1 VLTRVLRGLSPL
13 AIGIAGIMIGLVP
26 IAVAQNPILIRVA
39 VAALIIGLFVLI
51 SVQSPRLAILLVLWF
66 LPLLAFLRRLLIPV
80 GGWTSYDA
88 LLLVAPIVAVFLL
101 YRVFILQR
109 RPLAPD
115 LASKAVL
122 ILIVLAIVQVI
133 NPRGGG
139 LTAGATGLLFVAAPL
154 GWFFLGRELADRR
167 FMGTVVMGNVILA
180 VGIAG
185 YGLWQTLV
193 GLLPWDAAWTD
204 LNGYAALSV
213 FGATRAF
220 GTFSSGA
227 EYAFF
232 LGIALVTAIVLA
244 LHGRA
249 WALLAV
255 PILGWAIFLES
266 SRAIIFVLLLG
277 IAALLGIR
285 TGRKAVA
292 TLAIGMA
299 ATVAV
304 GTIHFFGPQLT
315 AAAQQTGS
323 PFVAHQV
330 AGLMNPFDSTQ
341 STLALHQQL
350 VANGF
355 LGSLADPLGA
365 GTASTNLAGQ
375 KVSGSS
381 NSTEMDLINVFVS
394 LGVFGGIA
402 FTVVIVLTLWRG
414 ADRALS
420 TLGMVE
426 LAAIGILMV
435 TFGQWLNGGF
445 YAVAPLLWVLVGWTN
460 REWLA
465 RRRVGEGLSVSTVP
479 AEARVAVRSSGTAG
493 WLVPSVELKP

>member
-1 VLTRVLRGLSPL
+1 MPKLNRLTV
-13 AIGIAGIMIGLVP
+13 GIAGVIIGLVP
-26 IAVAQNPILIRVA
+26 IALAQNPVLVRIA
-39 VAALIIGLFVLI
+39 AAALIAGLLAVI
-51 SVQSPRLAILLVLWF
+51 SIQSPQLAIVLTLWF
-66 LPLLAFLRRLLIPV
+66 LPLLAFIRRLLIPV
-80 GGWTSYDA
+80 AGWTSFDA
-88 LLLVAPIVAVFLL
+88 LLLVAPIVAVLLL
-101 YRVFILQR
+101 YRVFIVR
-109 RPLAPD
+109 KRPLAPD
-115 LASKAVL
+115 LVSKAVL
-122 ILIVLAIVQVI
+122 ILIILAIVQVI

-139 LTAGATGLLFVAAPL
+139 LVAGATGLLFVAAPL

-167 FMGTVVMGNVILA
+167 LLGAVLTGNIILA
-180 VGIAG
+180 VGIAA

-204 LNGYAALSV
+204 LNGYASLSV

-232 LGIALVTAIVLA
+232 LAVALVTAIVLA
-244 LHGRA
+244 LHGRT

-255 PILGWAIFLES
+255 PILAWAIFLES
-266 SRAIIFVLLLG
+266 SRSIIFILLLCL
-277 IAALLGIR
+277 AALLGMR
-285 TGRKAVA
+285 TGRKTLAAVA
-292 TLAIGMA
+292 IGLVA
-299 ATVAV
+299 AAAV
-304 GTIHFFGPQLT
+304 GTIHFLGPQLT
-315 AAAQQTGS
+315 TAAQQSGS

-330 AGLMNPFDSTQ
+330 SGLMNPFDSTQ

-375 KVSGSS
+375 KVSGAS

-402 FTVVIVLTLWRG
+402 FAAVILMTFWRG
-414 ADRALS
+414 ANRAVS

-445 YAVAPLLWVLVGWTN
+445 YAVAPLVWVLVGWTN

-465 RRRVGEGLSVSTVP
+465 RRQVRERLGASKAPPEPRVM
-479 AEARVAVRSSGTAG
+479 VRPSGATG
-493 WLVPSVELKP
+493 WLAQ

>member
-1 VLTRVLRGLSPL
+1 VPHLSRL
-13 AIGIAGIMIGLVP
+13 AIGIAGISIGLVP
-26 IAVAQNPILIRVA
+26 IALAQHPILIRVTAATLIFGLLA
-39 VAALIIGLFVLI
+39 VI
-51 SVQSPRLAILLVLWF
+51 SAQSPRLAIVLVLWF
-66 LPLLAFLRRLLIPV
+66 LPFLAFLRRLLIPV
-80 GGWTSYDA
+80 AGWTSFDA
-88 LLLVAPIVAVFLL
+88 LLLVAPVVAVFLL
-101 YRVFILQR
+101 YRVFILQK

-115 LASKAVL
+115 LASKFVL
-122 ILIVLAIVQVI
+122 ILIILAIVQVI

-139 LTAGATGLLFVAAPL
+139 LAAGATGLLFVAAPL

-167 FMGTVVMGNVILA
+167 LIGAVLTGNVILA

-193 GLLPWDAAWTD
+193 GLLPWDSAWTD

-213 FGATRAF
+213 YGATRAF

-232 LGIALVTAIVLA
+232 LAVALVTAIVMA
-244 LHGRA
+244 LHRRA

-255 PILGWAIFLES
+255 PILAWAIFLES
-266 SRAIIFVLLLG
+266 SRAIIFVLLLCV
-277 IAALLGIR
+277 AALLGMR
-285 TGRKAVA
+285 TGRKTVSAVA
-292 TLAIGMA
+292 IGLA

-304 GTIHFFGPQLT
+304 GTIHFLGPQLT
-315 AAAQQTGS
+315 TAAQQSGS

-350 VANGF
+350 VSNGF

-381 NSTEMDLINVFVS
+381 NSAEMDLINVFVS

-402 FTVVIVLTLWRG
+402 FTAVIILTLWRG
-414 ADRALS
+414 ASRALS

-426 LAAIGILMV
+426 LAGIGILMV

-445 YAVAPLLWVLVGWTN
+445 YAVAPLVWVLVGWTN

-465 RRRVGEGLSVSTVP
+465 RRQVRERLEVSTVP
-479 AEARVAVRSSGTAG
+479 PEPRAVVRSSGAAG
-493 WLVPSVELKP
+493 WLVPSLWS

>member
-1 VLTRVLRGLSPL
+1 MSYLGRL
-13 AIGIAGIMIGLVP
+13 AIGIAGIIIGLVP
-26 IAVAQNPILIRVA
+26 IALAQNPILIRVA
-39 VAALIIGLFVLI
+39 AAALIVGLLVVI
-51 SVQSPRLAILLVLWF
+51 SVQSPRLAILLILWF
-66 LPLLAFLRRLLIPV
+66 LPFLAFLRRLLIPV
-80 GGWTSYDA
+80 AGWTSFDA

-101 YRVFILQR
+101 YRVFILQK

-115 LASKAVL
+115 IASKSVL
-122 ILIVLAIVQVI
+122 ILIMLAIVQVI

-139 LTAGATGLLFVAAPL
+139 LAAGATGLLFVAAPL

-167 FMGTVVMGNVILA
+167 LIGAVLIGNVFLA

-185 YGLWQTLV
+185 YGLWQSLV
-193 GLLPWDAAWTD
+193 GLLPWDSAWTD

-232 LGIALVTAIVLA
+232 LGIALVTALVMA
-244 LHGRA
+244 LHGRVF
-249 WALLAV
+249 ALLAA
-255 PILGWAIFLES
+255 PILAWAIFLES
-266 SRAIIFVLLLG
+266 SRSIIFLMLLCV
-277 IAALLGIR
+277 AALLGMR
-285 TGRKAVA
+285 TGRKTLAAVA
-292 TLAIGMA
+292 IGLA

-315 AAAQQTGS
+315 AAAQHSGS

-330 AGLMNPFDSTQ
+330 SGLMNPFDPKQ

-350 VANGF
+350 VSTGF

-381 NSTEMDLINVFVS
+381 NSAEMDLINVLVS
-394 LGVFGGIA
+394 LGVFGGMA
-402 FTVVIVLTLWRG
+402 FAAVIILTLWRG
-414 ADRALS
+414 ASRALA

-426 LAAIGILMV
+426 LATIGILIL

-445 YAVAPLLWVLVGWTN
+445 YAVAPLVWVLVGWTN

-465 RRRVGEGLSVSTVP
+465 QRQVRERLDVSKLPHQSRVI
-479 AEARVAVRSSGTAG
+479 VRPSGAAG
-493 WLVPSVELKP
+493 WFVP

>member
-1 VLTRVLRGLSPL
+1 MVLAGRVAPHLSRL
-13 AIGIAGIMIGLVP
+13 AIGIAGIIIGLVP
-26 IAVAQNPILIRVA
+26 IALAQNPILIRVA
-39 VAALIIGLFVLI
+39 AAALSVGLLAVI
-51 SVQSPRLAILLVLWF
+51 SVQSPRLGIVLTLWF

-80 GGWTSYDA
+80 AGWTSFDA
-88 LLLVAPIVAVFLL
+88 LLLVAPIVAILLL
-101 YRVFILQR
+101 YRVFILQK

-115 LASKAVL
+115 LVSKAVL
-122 ILIVLAIVQVI
+122 ILILLAIVQVI

-139 LTAGATGLLFVAAPL
+139 LAAGATGLLFVAAPL

-167 FMGTVVMGNVILA
+167 LMGAVLTGNVILA

-213 FGATRAF
+213 YGATRAF

-232 LGIALVTAIVLA
+232 LAIALITAIVWA

-255 PILGWAIFLES
+255 PIVTWAIFLES
-266 SRAIIFVLLLG
+266 SRAIVFVLLLC

-285 TGRKAVA
+285 TGRKTVA
-292 TLAIGMA
+292 AFSIGLA

-315 AAAQQTGS
+315 TAAQQSGS

-350 VANGF
+350 VTNGL

-375 KVSGSS
+375 KVGGSS
-381 NSTEMDLINVFVS
+381 NSTELDLINVFVS
-394 LGVFGGIA
+394 LGIFGGIA
-402 FTVVIVLTLWRG
+402 FTAVIILTLWRG

-420 TLGMVE
+420 TLGVVE
-426 LAAIGILMV
+426 LAAIGILLV

-445 YAVAPLLWVLVGWTN
+445 YAVAPLVWMLVGWTN

-465 RRRVGEGLSVSTVP
+465 RLQIRERLEASKVQPEPPVIVRRSG
-479 AEARVAVRSSGTAG
+479 ARG
-493 WLVPSVELKP
+493 WLVQ